1 MSRKPKLRSDLLT
14 REVEDEFL
22 VYEPEGGEVY
32 LMNPMAA
39 AILELC
45 DGSRDA
51 AAIAAE
57 ILDVIEAD
65 PHTVQADVERTLEE
79 LSAKKLL
86 EWEE

>member
-57 ILDVIEAD
+57 ILDVLEAD
-65 PHTVQADVERTLEE
+65 PQTVQADVERALEE
-79 LSAKKLL
+79 LSEKKLL
-86 EWEE
+86 EWEG